1 MFLARAAVREREV
14 TVRAALGASRARIVR
29 QLLTESLLLGVAG
42 GILGLGLAAYG
53 VRVLVALGG
62 IGLPRVDEIG
72 LDSRVVMF
80 TIVVSLATGL
90 IFGLLPAMRSSRAKL
105 ADSLR
110 ESTRGAGGG
119 APHRLRDALVAS
131 ELALALV
138 LLIGAGLAI
147 RTFLALRSIDPGFDP
162 RGVVTMTVS
171 FTGSAE
177 AQPGRR
183 EAFLQELLDR
193 VRSIPGVR
201 LASAI
206 NHVPI
211 VGDVWGLPFFI
222 EGRSVPKPGDVPSA
236 AYRVVLPGYFD
247 AMGLP
252 LLQGRDVA
260 ESDRIGTPRVVIVNE
275 YMARKYWPGESA
287 IGKRISLERPDAS
300 TSWLTVIGVAKNAV
314 RADWSAPPDDEL
326 YVPWLQEGHY
336 LTGMGGEVG
345 YMTLVVRAAC
355 TAGTVCEAS
364 TLVPALRQAVWSLD
378 RNLPV
383 ADVWTMDA
391 VVDAAQSRPR
401 FTLLLLASF
410 AGVALVLAAVGVYG
424 VMSYTVSRRTH
435 EIGVRLALGAAPRSI
450 VSMIVREGMVV
461 ASIGGVVGV
470 AGALALTRSMSSILY
485 GVRPSDP
492 LTFVTV
498 AVILMIAALL
508 ATYIPARQ
516 AASTDP
522 LRALRID

>member
-1 MFLARAAVREREV
+1 
-14 TVRAALGASRARIVR
+14 
-29 QLLTESLLLGVAG
+29 
-42 GILGLGLAAYG
+42 
-53 VRVLVALGG
+53 
-62 IGLPRVDEIG
+62 
-72 LDSRVVMF
+72 
-80 TIVVSLATGL
+80 
-90 IFGLLPAMRSSRAKL
+90 
-105 ADSLR
+105 
-110 ESTRGAGGG
+110 
-119 APHRLRDALVAS
+119 
-131 ELALALV
+131 
-138 LLIGAGLAI
+138 
-147 RTFLALRSIDPGFDP
+147 
-162 RGVVTMTVS
+162 
-171 FTGSAE
+171 
-177 AQPGRR
+177 
-183 EAFLQELLDR
+183 
-193 VRSIPGVR
+193 
-201 LASAI
+201 
-206 NHVPI
+206 
-211 VGDVWGLPFFI
+211 
-222 EGRSVPKPGDVPSA
+222 
-236 AYRVVLPGYFD
+236 
-247 AMGLP
+247 
-252 LLQGRDVA
+252 
-260 ESDRIGTPRVVIVNE
+260 
-275 YMARKYWPGESA
+275 
-287 IGKRISLERPDAS
+287 
-300 TSWLTVIGVAKNAV
+300 
-314 RADWSAPPDDEL
+314 
-326 YVPWLQEGHY
+326 
-336 LTGMGGEVG
+336 MGGEVG